1 MESYRLYRQVKCQN
15 ASDLVQLG
23 EQLAGLLADG
33 DVCLLNGDLGV
44 GKTTFVQGVAKGLG
58 VEDYV
63 TSPTFNLMSIY
74 DGRKQLIHIDAY
86 RVELGDILNIEE
98 FAQPPFIVMVEWPD
112 NLSEIQGLDVWKIDL
127 KILEDGTREVCI
139 FRKN

>member
-1 MESYRLYRQVKCQN
+1 MENYRLYRQVKCQN
-15 ASDLVQLG
+15 TSDLVQLG

-33 DVCLLNGDLGV
+33 DICLLNGDLGV

-74 DGRKQLIHIDAY
+74 NGRKQLIHIDAY
-86 RVELGDILNIEE
+86 RMELGDILNIEE
-98 FAQPPFIVMVEWPD
+98 FAQLPFIVMVEWPD

-127 KILEDGTREVCI
+127 KILEDGSREVCI
-139 FRKN
+139 FQKN